1 MKLRMVLIIFLV
13 GLTSLPTMAQDQT
26 VTLKL
31 TDVNLYEL
39 FDAIRKQTGVRF
51 LYNAEQM
58 KEVPKVSVDVKNKKV
73 KDVLTNVLSK
83 TSLAFEYSKGVVTLI
98 KKDSTKTQS
107 QTVNVITVTGKV
119 TDEKGNSIPGATIL
133 IHGTTQGVATD
144 FDGKFTITA
153 KPDDILQVSF
163 VGYKSEIVPIKGKTN
178 VNITLN
184 PTAETLEEVAVV
196 AFGTQKKESVVSS
209 ISTIR
214 PMDLKSS
221 SSDLTSSITG
231 KIAGIV
237 GWQTGGM
244 PGALTEDEM
253 NTKFY
258 IRGVTS
264 FQSKANIDPLI
275 YWMEWNLP
283 S

>member
-264 FQSKANIDPLI
+264 FQSIR
-275 YWMEWNLP
+275 
-283 S
+283 